1 MNKSSLLR
9 HLPSVDKVHTTI
21 RDRDYSLPEA
31 FVVSQIRETIDS
43 YRQQILTDR
52 PPEVDSA
59 EAMEELVVNEVDRR
73 CRDRIRRTA
82 QPLINA
88 TGIVLHTGLGRA
100 PLSDRAREAMTRAAY
115 GYTNLEFD
123 LPSGTR
129 GERNDHIED
138 FLRALTGA
146 ESALMVNNNAAAV
159 FLALNTLA
167 AGSEAIIS
175 RGQLI
180 EIGGS
185 FRIPEVMAKSG
196 ARMVEVGTTNRTHL
210 RDYRKAITDQT
221 RLILIA
227 HPSNYRV
234 QGFTASPKLPEIVEL
249 GHTHEI
255 PVLYDL
261 GSGALFPLE
270 EYGLPDELIVEQVV
284 ETGVDVITFS
294 GDKLIGGPQAGL
306 ICGKKHYLDAMKAN
320 PLTRVLRC
328 DKTTFAA
335 MEATL
340 GTYINP
346 DALPTRNTTYQLI
359 TRSMEELHQIG
370 EAILGQL
377 SSDEIDLP
385 GLELREAATEAGSGS
400 LPTERIPSMAL
411 VLTRTDRWSADR
423 IMRWLRTRE
432 TMPIVGYIV
441 EDECYLNLRTIL
453 PDQEEAVVRALR
465 ELAEAIG
472 GE

>member
-1 MNKSSLLR
+1 MNKSYLLR
-9 HLPSVDKVHTTI
+9 HLPAVDKVFAVI
-21 RDRDYSLPEA
+21 RDREYALPEV
-31 FVVSQIRETIDS
+31 FIVSQIRDSIDTI
-43 YRQQILTDR
+43 RQQILDDT
-52 PPEVDSA
+52 PPEIDNA
-59 EAMEELVVNEVDRR
+59 EALVHLVISEVDRR
-73 CRDRIRRTA
+73 CRNRIRRTV

-100 PLSDRAREAMTRAAY
+100 PISEQAREAMTRAAY

-123 LPSGTR
+123 LPTGAR
-129 GERNDHIED
+129 GERNNHIED
-138 FLRALTGA
+138 LLCALAGA

-167 AGSEAIIS
+167 DGSEAIIS

-210 RDYRKAITDQT
+210 RDYRDAISEQT

-227 HPSNYRV
+227 HPSNYRI
-234 QGFTASPKLPEIVEL
+234 QGFTASPALTEIVEL
-249 GHTHEI
+249 AHTREI

-261 GSGALFPLE
+261 GSGALFALE
-270 EYGLPDELIVEQVV
+270 QYGLPHEPIVKQVL
-284 ETGVDVITFS
+284 ETGVDVVTFS

-306 ICGKKHYLDAMKAN
+306 ICGEQIYLDAMKVN

-340 GTYINP
+340 RTYINP
-346 DALPTRNTTYQLI
+346 DTLPAKNTTYQLL

-370 EAILGQL
+370 ETILRQL
-377 SSDEIDLP
+377 RSDEIDLL
-385 GLELREAATEAGSGS
+385 GLELREAVTEAGSGS
-400 LPTERIPSMAL
+400 LPTESIPGKAL
-411 VLTRTDRWSADR
+411 VLTHTDRWSADR
-423 IMRWLRTRE
+423 IMQWLRIRE
-432 TMPIVGYIV
+432 TMPVVGYIV
-441 EDECYLNLRTIL
+441 EDQCYLNLRTIL
-453 PDQEEAVVRALR
+453 EDQQEAVAQALR

-472 GE
+472 GT

>member
-9 HLPSVDKVHTTI
+9 HLPAVDQVFSVI
-21 RDRDYSLPEA
+21 RDREYALPEA
-31 FVVSQIRETIDS
+31 YTVAQIRDTINIF
-43 YRQQILTDR
+43 RQQILTDT
-52 PPEVDSA
+52 PPEIHDA
-59 EAMEELVVNEVDRR
+59 ETLEQLVIEEVDRR
-73 CRDRIRRTA
+73 CRDRVRHTVK
-82 QPLINA
+82 PLINA

-100 PLSDRAREAMTRAAY
+100 PLSERAREAMARAAH

-123 LPSGTR
+123 LPTGTR

-138 FLRALTGA
+138 LLRALTGA

-167 AGSEAIIS
+167 DGSEAIIS

-185 FRIPEVMAKSG
+185 FRIPEVTAKSG

-210 RDYRKAITDQT
+210 RDYRNALSENTG
-221 RLILIA
+221 LILIA

-234 QGFTASPKLPEIVEL
+234 QGFTASPALAEIVEL
-249 GHTHEI
+249 AHAHEI

-261 GSGALFPLE
+261 GSGALFPLAR
-270 EYGLPDELIVEQVV
+270 YSLPHEPIVEQVL
-284 ETGVDVITFS
+284 ENGVDVVTFS

-306 ICGKKHYLDAMKAN
+306 ICGRQKYLDAMKVN

-340 GTYINP
+340 RTYINP
-346 DALPTRNTTYQLI
+346 DALPTTNATYQLL
-359 TRSMEELHQIG
+359 TPSAEELKQFGEQI
-370 EAILGQL
+370 LRQL
-377 SSDEIDLP
+377 SSDEIDLL

-411 VLTRTDRWSADR
+411 VLTHTDRWSADQ
-423 IMRWLRTRE
+423 IMRWLRIRE
-432 TMPIVGYIV
+432 TLPVVGYII

-453 PDQEEAVVRALR
+453 PDQQEALIQAIQ